1 MPPVSLWRQ
10 AFFVLI
16 GRGSSALCGRAF
28 FIVGVPSF
36 YSACPQLAT
45 AAHLLLLFTLVSANL
60 FSREVKPFL
69 SRAHTFFLVMKN
81 VSGRLLWLCN
91 D

>member
-1 MPPVSLWRQ
+1 M
-10 AFFVLI
+10 
-16 GRGSSALCGRAF
+16 
-28 FIVGVPSF
+28 
-36 YSACPQLAT
+36 
-45 AAHLLLLFTLVSANL
+45 FTLVSANL